1 MKEARG
7 MQVQEPTTAHLS
19 VSLPL
24 TLDGPFEIT
33 VEHSVV
39 GIVVT
44 ERATLTRLGPEWDV
58 PGVYLLLD
66 RPDLTGRWGAYVGK
80 AASRG
85 LRSRLREHL
94 KARDHWYRAVLIR
107 RDSKKTLNSAEAGW
121 LEGHLYDLLHASGQ
135 VQLHNGNRPQDDSI
149 SVEEQLSLRT
159 YIPPVLHTLHILGHR
174 LTATPPVAGRRVFD
188 LRKSQRGKTTR
199 ETGRPV
205 VATSS
210 PSATTPKGK
219 KSTKT
224 KSDIK
229 LIDLVREGLVPPGTV
244 LVPKSRSHT
253 DTAVVNPDGSLQFRG
268 TRREAV
274 SNPAQELAGYE
285 VNGWTFWRVETPQGK
300 VSLDALR
307 KRLQQQR
314 AASASSPPQ

>member
-1 MKEARG
+1 

-66 RPDLTGRWGAYVGK
+66 RPDLVGRWGAYVGK

-94 KARDHWYRAVLIR
+94 KTRDHWYRAILIR

-149 SVEEQLSLRT
+149 SVEEQLGLRT

-174 LTATPPVAGRRVFD
+174 LTATPTVAGRRVFD

-199 ETGRPV
+199 EASRPV
-205 VATSS
+205 VAAST
-210 PSATTPKGK
+210 PRARKTTPKGR

-224 KSDIK
+224 RSGVE

-244 LVPKSRSHT
+244 LVPASRAHT

-268 TRREAV
+268 TQREKV
-274 SNPAQELAGYE
+274 SNPAKELAGYE